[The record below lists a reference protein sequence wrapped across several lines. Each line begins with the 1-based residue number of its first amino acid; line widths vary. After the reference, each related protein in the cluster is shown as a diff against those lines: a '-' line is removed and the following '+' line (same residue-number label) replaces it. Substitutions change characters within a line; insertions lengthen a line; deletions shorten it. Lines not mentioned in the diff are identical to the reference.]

1 MPDPGPGPIWVGQTE
16 RSLPTGVEPAGIRV
30 PGHFVAARLLVTADG
45 VPVGQVDVPLT
56 GGVATPAQ
64 VAGAVAAG
72 TGAIPDPPAPPVSDE
87 PLTVV
92 VATRDRP
99 DSVDR
104 CVRAVLAGDHPAV
117 TVLVVDNDPPDDR
130 TEQVVRRI
138 AAETGPVAGVVR
150 YVREAR
156 RGASAGRNRGLA
168 EARTPVVA
176 FTDDD
181 TEPDHAWASRIAG
194 AFAADPEL
202 TGVSG
207 PVLAARLGTAQEQ
220 ASDTAL
226 AWNKGYR
233 PRRFSLDEP
242 PADSP
247 VFPFSPGLFGIGANM
262 AVRAEPVRRLGS
274 FDEALGPGAE
284 TRGGEDIE
292 LLVRIVLDGQ
302 VLGYVPSAFVWHHHR
317 PGDDELRSQMRGYAL
332 GLGAFLGKVALDR
345 RARAVALRRA
355 PAALARLRQ
364 VVRRESGE
372 GWDDNTRDEGTRD
385 GRPGTGGTGTGA
397 ARDALPSGAGR
408 RKLRGLLTGPV
419 LYLRARRRVR
429 GADGAAPPMTFPPD
443 PPADPA
449 STDRP
454 PAA

>member
-1 MPDPGPGPIWVGQTE
+1 MPDAGFGPIWVGQIE
-16 RSLPTGVEPAGIRV
+16 RSLPSGVAAAGIRV
-30 PGHFVAARLLVTADG
+30 ARHFVAARLLVTAGG
-45 VPVGQVDVPLT
+45 VPVGQVAVPLT
-56 GGVATPAQ
+56 GGVATPE
-64 VAGAVAAG
+64 AVAAAVEAG
-72 TGAIPDPPAPPVSDE
+72 TGATPDPAPPPVSDE

-99 DSVDR
+99 GSVER

-117 TVLVVDNDPPDDR
+117 TVLVVDNDPPDEL

-138 AAETGPVAGVVR
+138 GDASRVR
-150 YVREAR
+150 YVRETR

-181 TEPDHAWASRIAG
+181 TEPDRAWASRIAG

-202 TGVSG
+202 TGISG

-220 ASDTAL
+220 ASDAAL
-226 AWNKGYR
+226 AWNKGYL

-242 PADSP
+242 PEDSA

-262 AVRAEPVRRLGS
+262 AVRADAVRRLGS

-317 PGDDELRSQMRGYAL
+317 PGEGELRAQMRGYAL
-332 GLGAFLGKVALDR
+332 GLGAFLGKVALDP
-345 RARAVALRRA
+345 RARAVALRRV

-364 VVRRESGE
+364 DVRPESGAGPPE
-372 GWDDNTRDEGTRD
+372 AGGD
-385 GRPGTGGTGTGA
+385 GSTDAG
-397 ARDALPSGAGR
+397 RDALPSGAGR
-408 RKLRGLLTGPV
+408 RKLRGLLRGPV

-429 GADGAAPPMTFPPD
+429 DSDGAVPPLTR
-443 PPADPA
+443 
-449 STDRP
+449 DRP
-454 PAA
+454 PAEPPS

>member
-1 MPDPGPGPIWVGQTE
+1 MTVPGPGAIWVGQTE
-16 RSLPTGVEPAGIRV
+16 RRRPAGV
-30 PGHFVAARLLVTADG
+30 LPPGVMVARHFVAARLLVTAGG
-45 VPVGQVDVPLT
+45 VPVGQVDVPLRA
-56 GGVATPAQ
+56 GAASPAAVAA
-64 VAGAVAAG
+64 AVAAG
-72 TGAIPDPPAPPVSDE
+72 TGATPDPAPPPVSDE

-99 DSVDR
+99 GSVDR
-104 CVRAVLAGDHPAV
+104 CVRAILAGDHPAV

-138 AAETGPVAGVVR
+138 DTEMYAGRPSPVH
-150 YVREAR
+150 YVREMR
-156 RGASAGRNRGLA
+156 RGASAGRNRGLLD
-168 EARTPVVA
+168 ARTPVVA

-181 TEPDHAWASRIAG
+181 TEPDRSWASRISG

-202 TGVSG
+202 TGISG
-207 PVLAARLGTAQEQ
+207 PVLAARLGTPQEQ
-220 ASDTAL
+220 AADTAL
-226 AWNKGYR
+226 AWNKGYE

-242 PADSP
+242 PEDSA

-262 AVRAEPVRRLGS
+262 AVRRDAVLRLGS

-317 PGDDELRSQMRGYAL
+317 PGDDELRAQMRGYAL
-332 GLGAFLGKVALDR
+332 GLGAFLGKVALDP

-355 PAALARLRQ
+355 PAALARLRH
-364 VVRRESGE
+364 VIRRESGE
-372 GWDDNTRDEGTRD
+372 DA
-385 GRPGTGGTGTGA
+385 GGGSDA

-408 RKLRGLLTGPV
+408 RKLRGLLSGPV
-419 LYLRARRRVR
+419 LYVRARRRVR
-429 GADGAAPPMTFPPD
+429 DSDGSAPPMTFPVDRPAADVPERSPDVAD
-443 PPADPA
+443 PPAGPPA
-449 STDRP
+449 DRP